1 MFDEARL
8 NHLIDSYFDQRLKP
22 DEKGEFEAMLLGSSR
37 AREIFLDRA
46 DWHGLTREWALRE
59 MSLEPLPASVVAMP
73 PKPRRLLKLVCA
85 GAGIAACLLLAWSVF
100 HSPGTPQERA
110 SEMAVDRKPETTP
123 GEPRISGQPRR
134 SSPHADVAM
143 LGPTTGVEWSDGTPR
158 LLAGSPLPKGWLH
171 FQKGTLRLD
180 FYSGATVIVEGPA
193 SLELISPFLMRLGKG
208 KLTANVPPPAEGFT
222 VVAADLRVVDRGTEF
237 GMNVGK
243 PGDCEVHVF
252 KGMVELQGKVPA
264 SATREL
270 RQGSALAIREGTV
283 VSLRADR
290 GSFMDPAALYKEEVL
305 ESEAQWKTWR
315 EASDSFRSTPG
326 LLVYFDFENREPG
339 SSILPNR
346 AAMADTGSFGTV
358 VGCEALSG
366 RWPGK
371 SAIGFTK
378 TSDRVRFRTS
388 GSMPS
393 LTLMTWVRVDSIL
406 LEHSSLL
413 TMSPEEVGEIHWK
426 LGKSGRI
433 IIGMRASKDLKYS
446 SWERLESPVVVT
458 RRDLGRWMHIATVI
472 DGDAK
477 MMRHFVNGEQVASGP
492 INRPT
497 PVRLGL
503 ANLGN
508 FDAPP
513 GERVKYGES
522 RSFNGRID
530 EFAMINRSLSHEE
543 IRRAAR

>member
-8 NHLIDSYFDQRLKP
+8 NHLIDSYFDQGLKP

-37 AREIFLDRA
+37 ARGIFLDRA

-59 MSLEPLPASVVAMP
+59 MSLEPLPADIVPVP
-73 PKPRRLLKLVCA
+73 PKRRLLALLCA
-85 GAGIAACLLLAWSVF
+85 GAGIAACLLLAWPLF
-100 HSPGTPQERA
+100 HPVGNAPEKTP
-110 SEMAVDRKPETTP
+110 DRPEISAP
-123 GEPRISGQPRR
+123 PRKNPL
-134 SSPHADVAM
+134 HADVAM
-143 LGPTTGVEWSDGTPR
+143 LGQTTGVDWSGGTPR
-158 LLAGSPLPKGWLH
+158 LVAGSPLPKGWLH
-171 FQKGTLRLD
+171 FSKGTLRLD

-193 SLELISPFLMRLGKG
+193 SLELISPFRMRLGKG
-208 KLTANVPPPAEGFT
+208 KLIANVPPPAEGFT
-222 VVAADLRVVDRGTEF
+222 IVSGDLRVVDRGTEF
-237 GMNVGK
+237 GMNVEK

-252 KGMVELQGKVPA
+252 KGEVELQGDVPA
-264 SATREL
+264 SAARQL
-270 RQGSALAIREGTV
+270 RQGDALAIRGGTV
-283 VSLRADR
+283 VNLRADR

-305 ESEAQWKTWR
+305 ESEARWKTWK

-339 SSILPNR
+339 SSFLPNR
-346 AAMADTGSFGTV
+346 AAMADSGSFGTV

-371 SAIGFTK
+371 SAIGFSK
-378 TSDRVRFRTS
+378 TSDRVCFRTS
-388 GSMPS
+388 GSMSS
-393 LTLMTWVRVDSIL
+393 LTLMAWVRVDSIL

-426 LGKSGRI
+426 LGKSGRLL
-433 IIGMRASKDLKYS
+433 IGVRASQELKYG

-458 RRDLGRWMHIATVI
+458 QRDLGRWMHIATVI

-477 MMRHFVNGEQVASGP
+477 MMRHFVNGEQIASGRM
-492 INRPT
+492 NRPT

-503 ANLGN
+503 ANIGN

-513 GERVKYGES
+513 GQRIRYGES

-530 EFAMINRSLSHEE
+530 EFAMLNRSLSNEE
-543 IRRAAR
+543 IRQAAR

>member
-1 MFDEARL
+1 MFDESRL

-22 DEKGEFEAMLLGSSR
+22 DEKAEFEAMLLGSSR

-46 DWHGLTREWALRE
+46 DWHGLTREWALRD
-59 MSLEPLPASVVAMP
+59 MSLEGPMANVVTLP
-73 PKPRRLLKLVCA
+73 PKRRRFLKALCA
-85 GAGIAACLLLAWSVF
+85 GAGIAACLLLAWKGF
-100 HSPGTPQERA
+100 HRLGNPPESTLEKTPEI
-110 SEMAVDRKPETTP
+110 
-123 GEPRISGQPRR
+123 PRISAQPRKY
-134 SSPHADVAM
+134 PLHADVAM
-143 LGPTTGVEWSDGTPR
+143 LGQTTGVDWSDGTPR
-158 LLAGSPLPKGWLH
+158 QVAGSPLPKGWLH
-171 FQKGTLRLD
+171 FSRGTLRLD

-193 SLELISPFLMRLGKG
+193 SLELLSPFLMRLEKG

-222 VVAADLRVVDRGTEF
+222 IVSADLRVVDRGTEF
-237 GMNVGK
+237 GMNVEK

-252 KGMVELQGKVPA
+252 KGEVELQGNVPV
-264 SATREL
+264 SAPSRL
-270 RQGSALAIREGTV
+270 RQGDAVAIRDGTV

-290 GSFMDPAALYKEEVL
+290 GSFMDPAVLYKEEAL

-346 AAMADTGSFGTV
+346 AATADTGSFGTV

-393 LTLMTWVRVDSIL
+393 LTLMAWVRVDSIL

-413 TMSPEEVGEIHWK
+413 TMSPEEVGELHWK

-433 IIGMRASKDLKYS
+433 IIGMRASKELKYS

-492 INRPT
+492 ISRPT

-530 EFAMINRSLSHEE
+530 EFAMINRSLSNDE

>member
-8 NHLIDSYFDQRLKP
+8 NHLIESYFDQRLTP
-22 DEKGEFEAMLLGSSR
+22 DEKKEFEAMLLGSSR
-37 AREIFLDRA
+37 AREIFLDHTN
-46 DWHGLTREWALRE
+46 WHGLTREWALRE
-59 MSLEPLPASVVAMP
+59 MSLESPPESVTPVP
-73 PKPRRLLKLVCA
+73 RPPRRLLKLLCA
-85 GAGIAACLLLAWSVF
+85 GAGIAACLFLAWQGF
-100 HSPGTPQERA
+100 HRPVDPPATVLEKTPEI
-110 SEMAVDRKPETTP
+110 
-123 GEPRISGQPRR
+123 PRISAQPRKY
-134 SSPHADVAM
+134 PLHADVAM
-143 LGPTTGVEWSDGTPR
+143 LGQTTGVDWSDGTPR
-158 LLAGSPLPKGWLH
+158 QVAGSPLPKGWLH
-171 FQKGTLRLD
+171 FRKGTLRLD

-193 SLELISPFLMRLGKG
+193 SLELLSPFRMRLDKG

-222 VVAADLRVVDRGTEF
+222 IVSADLQVVDRGTEF

-252 KGMVELQGKVPA
+252 KGEVELQGSVPV
-264 SATREL
+264 SAPRKL
-270 RQGSALAIREGTV
+270 RQGDALAIREGTV
-283 VSLRADR
+283 VNLRADR
-290 GSFMDPAALYKEEVL
+290 GSFMDPAVLYKEEAL

-346 AAMADTGSFGTV
+346 AAKADIGSSGTV

-393 LTLMTWVRVDSIL
+393 LTLMAWVRVDSIL

-413 TMSPEEVGEIHWK
+413 TMSPEEVGELHWK

-433 IIGMRASKDLKYS
+433 IIGMRASKELKYS

-477 MMRHFVNGEQVASGP
+477 VMRHFVNGEQVASGP
-492 INRPT
+492 ISRPT

-530 EFAMINRSLSHEE
+530 EFAMINRSLSNEE